1 MSFFN
6 KNKETDI
13 ITLIVKMLQLAP
25 AYHLL
30 LYILRPLV
38 CYKFS

>member
-13 ITLIVKMLQLAP
+13 ITLIVKML
-25 AYHLL
+25 
-30 LYILRPLV
+30 
-38 CYKFS
+38 CYGARIHVY